1 MKLLIADDEKNIRN
15 GLLSLPW
22 NTIGIDQTYQAE
34 NGLEALEILK
44 KKRIDIVISD
54 IKMPG
59 LSGLEL
65 AEYVSKNNLD
75 TAVVLLWSYVKKK
88 YKLNVPNF
96 HVPAGQVSLQEPQQ
110 ILPLLS
116 DILLRTD

>member
-44 KKRIDIVISD
+44 CPVFL
-54 IKMPG
+54 G
-59 LSGLEL
+59 
-65 AEYVSKNNLD
+65 
-75 TAVVLLWSYVKKK
+75 
-88 YKLNVPNF
+88 
-96 HVPAGQVSLQEPQQ
+96 
-110 ILPLLS
+110 
-116 DILLRTD
+116 